1 MSTSENNSD
10 MNLNN
15 LKNME
20 DFKKIL
26 IDLCKDLFT
35 TFPELK
41 DNLNEDLCNIL
52 SSQDNL
58 NKNKEAL
65 DNVFNYCKKVFP
77 ERFFDILYQNSE
89 IFEKDSEINTYFLP
103 GIDFKYLWNSDI
115 SDKTKDILW
124 KYLQLIL
131 FSIVNNMSDG
141 NGFGDTAKLF
151 EAINEDEFKKKLDE
165 TINSMKDMFNDI
177 SFNQS
182 NFEFDGQEGEGQ
194 GPGINLNDLPD
205 PQQFHEHINGMMDG
219 KLGKLAREIAEETA
233 NELNLDPENM
243 GDAEDYF
250 KNLFKNPGKLMNL
263 VKNVGDKLDTKI
275 KSGQINERELL
286 EEASNIV
293 KRMKDMPGMENIQ
306 SMLSKMGF
314 PNMGNL
320 GGRNSKVNIGEL
332 QNQLNNNLKKAKM
345 KERLR
350 RKMDDKKNTNEITIT
365 NEEREREEHI
375 LKMLNNADN
384 DQIENLIFSTG
395 EKVEKSLKSQK
406 PNTNTN
412 TNEKKKKH
420 KNK

>member
-1 MSTSENNSD
+1 MSSSESNSD
-10 MNLNN
+10 TNTNN
-15 LKNME
+15 FKNME

-26 IDLCKDLFT
+26 LDLCKDLFIS
-35 TFPELK
+35 FPELK
-41 DNLNEDLCNIL
+41 DNLNEDLYHVL
-52 SSQDNL
+52 SSQNNL
-58 NKNKEAL
+58 DLNKEAL

-89 IFEKDSEINTYFLP
+89 IFEKDSDINTYFLP

-115 SDKTKDILW
+115 SDKTKEILW

-182 NFEFDGQEGEGQ
+182 NFDFDGQEGEGQ

-205 PQQFHEHINGMMDG
+205 PQQFHAHINGMMDG

-233 NELNLDPENM
+233 NELNLDPDNI

-350 RKMDDKKNTNEITIT
+350 KKMDDKKNINEITIT
-365 NEEREREEHI
+365 NDEREREEHI
-375 LKMLNNADN
+375 LKMLNNANN

-406 PNTNTN
+406 PNTN
-412 TNEKKKKH
+412 EKKKKH
-420 KNK
+420 KK

>member
-1 MSTSENNSD
+1 MSTSENNSNTD
-10 MNLNN
+10 H
-15 LKNME
+15 LKNMD

-26 IDLCKDLFT
+26 LDLCKDLFV

-41 DNLNEDLCNIL
+41 DNLNEDLYIIL
-52 SSQDNL
+52 SSSQDTL
-58 NKNKEAL
+58 DKNSEAL
-65 DNVFNYCKKVFP
+65 YNVFNYCKKVFP

-89 IFEKDSEINTYFLP
+89 MFNEDSDVNTFFLP
-103 GIDFKYLWNSDI
+103 GIDFKYLWNNDI
-115 SDKTKDILW
+115 SDKTREILW

-141 NGFGDTAKLF
+141 NGFGNTAKLF

-165 TINSMKDMFNDI
+165 TIHSMKDMFNDI

-182 NFEFDGQEGEGQ
+182 EGTGEGEG
-194 GPGINLNDLPD
+194 PSINLNDLPD
-205 PQQFHEHINGMMDG
+205 PQQFHAHINGMMDG

-233 NELNLDPENM
+233 NDLNLDPENM

-263 VKNVGDKLDTKI
+263 VKNVGDKLDHKI
-275 KSGQINERELL
+275 KSGQINERELI

-306 SMLSKMGF
+306 SMLSKMGM
-314 PNMGNL
+314 PNVGNL
-320 GGRNSKVNIGEL
+320 GGRNSKVNLGEL

-365 NEEREREEHI
+365 NAEKEREEHI
-375 LKMLNNADN
+375 LKMLNSNDN
-384 DQIENLIFSTG
+384 EQIENLIFSKG
-395 EKVEKSLKSQK
+395 EKVEKSLRSQN
-406 PNTNTN
+406 PNP
-412 TNEKKKKH
+412 NEKKKKN

>member
-1 MSTSENNSD
+1 MSTSESNSD
-10 MNLNN
+10 T
-15 LKNME
+15 LKNMD

-26 IDLCKDLFT
+26 VDLCKDLFV
-35 TFPELK
+35 TFPELN
-41 DNLNEDLCNIL
+41 DNLNEDLCTIL
-52 SSQDNL
+52 DSANQPTHVNNSN
-58 NKNKEAL
+58 NAIG
-65 DNVFNYCKKVFP
+65 NVFSYCKQVFP

-89 IFEKDSEINTYFLP
+89 MFNKDSEINTVFLP

-151 EAINEDEFKKKLDE
+151 ESINEDEFKKKLDE
-165 TINSMKDMFNDI
+165 TINSMKDMFNDV

-182 NFEFDGQEGEGQ
+182 DTQGENQGQ
-194 GPGINLNDLPD
+194 GPNINLNDLPD
-205 PQQFHEHINGMMDG
+205 PQQFHAHINGMMDG

-233 NELNLDPENM
+233 SDLNLDPENM

-263 VKNVGDKLDTKI
+263 VKNVGDKLDHKI

-306 SMLSKMGF
+306 SMLSKMGI
-314 PNMGNL
+314 PNVGNL
-320 GGRNSKVNIGEL
+320 GSKNSKVNIGEL
-332 QNQLNNNLKKAKM
+332 QNQLNNNLKKAKL
-345 KERLR
+345 KERMR
-350 RKMDDKKNTNEITIT
+350 RKMDDKKDTNEINIT
-365 NEEREREEHI
+365 NEEREKEDYL
-375 LKMLNNADN
+375 LKMLNSSNN
-384 DQIENLIFSTG
+384 EQIENLIFSTG
-395 EKVEKSLKSQK
+395 EKAEKSLKSQN
-406 PNTNTN
+406 PN
-412 TNEKKKKH
+412 TNEKNK
-420 KNK
+420 KNKNKNNKNK

>member
-1 MSTSENNSD
+1 MSSGSENNND
-10 MNLNN
+10 N

-26 IDLCKDLFT
+26 IDLCKDLFI
-35 TFPELK
+35 TFPELN
-41 DNLNEDLCNIL
+41 DNINEDLHTIL
-52 SSQDNL
+52 SSQEHDTSVNTQSLSNL
-58 NKNKEAL
+58 
-65 DNVFNYCKKVFP
+65 FNYCKNVFP
-77 ERFFDILYQNSE
+77 ERFFDILYQNNE
-89 IFEKDSEINTYFLP
+89 IFNEESDINTQFLP

-165 TINSMKDMFNDI
+165 TINSMKDMFNDM
-177 SFNQS
+177 SFNQTNNES
-182 NFEFDGQEGEGQ
+182 NGEGS

-205 PQQFHEHINGMMDG
+205 PQQFHSHINGMMDG

-233 NELNLDPENM
+233 NDLNIDPENM
-243 GDAEDYF
+243 TDAEDYF

-263 VKNVGDKLDTKI
+263 VKNVGDKLDHKI
-275 KSGQINERELL
+275 KSGQINERELI

-293 KRMKDMPGMENIQ
+293 KKMKDMPGMENIQ

-314 PNMGNL
+314 PNVGNL

-332 QNQLNNNLKKAKM
+332 QNQLDKNLKKAKL

-350 RKMDDKKNTNEITIT
+350 KKMEDKKDTNEIIIT
-365 NEEREREEHI
+365 NEEREREQHI
-375 LKMLNNADN
+375 LNILNGNSTN
-384 DQIENLIFSTG
+384 NEQFENLIFSTG
-395 EKVEKSLKSQK
+395 EKMEKSLKSQN
-406 PNTNTN
+406 PN
-412 TNEKKKKH
+412 KKKN
-420 KNK
+420 KNKK

>member
-1 MSTSENNSD
+1 MSSSENNSD
-10 MNLNN
+10 KDN
-15 LKNME
+15 LKNID

-26 IDLCKDLFT
+26 LDLCKDLFI
-35 TFPELK
+35 TFPEL
-41 DNLNEDLCNIL
+41 N
-52 SSQDNL
+52 DNL
-58 NKNKEAL
+58 NKDLCTILSSSQNNLDGDNEAL
-65 DNVFNYCKKVFP
+65 NNVFNYCKQIFP

-89 IFEKDSEINTYFLP
+89 MFNEDSNINTQFLP

-115 SDKTKDILW
+115 SDKTRDILW

-165 TINSMKDMFNDI
+165 TIHSMKDMFNDI
-177 SFNQS
+177 SFNQGVCGEGS
-182 NFEFDGQEGEGQ
+182 EEGEG
-194 GPGINLNDLPD
+194 PSINLNDLPD
-205 PQQFHEHINGMMDG
+205 PQQFHAHINGMMDG

-233 NELNLDPENM
+233 NDLNLDPENM

-250 KNLFKNPGKLMNL
+250 KNLFKNPGKLMGL
-263 VKNVGDKLDTKI
+263 VKNVGDKLDSKI
-275 KSGQINERELL
+275 KSGQINERELI

-306 SMLSKMGF
+306 SMLSKMGI
-314 PNMGNL
+314 PNVGNL
-320 GGRNSKVNIGEL
+320 GGRNSKVNMGEL

-350 RKMDDKKNTNEITIT
+350 QKMDDKKNTNEIHIT

-375 LKMLNNADN
+375 LKMLNSGNN
-384 DQIENLIFSTG
+384 SQIETLIFSIGG
-395 EKVEKSLKSQK
+395 EKGEKSLKSQK
-406 PNTNTN
+406 PNSN
-412 TNEKKKKH
+412 TNEKKKKN
-420 KNK
+420 KNNNI